1 MEAELWHSGKGGG
14 AMVSFH
20 RLVGPQR
27 NVVIVLDKGLRQ
39 MVVVEMAGGMWLL
52 IALDKGLRRMVVV
65 KVASGT
71 WYWKC

>member
-1 MEAELWHSGKGGG
+1 
-14 AMVSFH
+14 
-20 RLVGPQR
+20 
-27 NVVIVLDKGLRQ
+27 

-52 IALDKGLRRMVVV
+52 IALDKGLRQMVVV